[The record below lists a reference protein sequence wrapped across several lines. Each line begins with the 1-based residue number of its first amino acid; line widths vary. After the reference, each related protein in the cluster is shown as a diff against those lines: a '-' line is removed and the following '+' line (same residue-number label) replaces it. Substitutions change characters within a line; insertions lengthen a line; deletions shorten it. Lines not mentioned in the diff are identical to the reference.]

1 MHNRSYAFISFHV
14 YVSVKTTSFYMIVEK
29 YII

>member
-1 MHNRSYAFISFHV
+1 MYNRSYAFISFHV
-14 YVSVKTTSFYMIVEK
+14 SIKTTSFYMIVEK